1 MYTSLGTATKV
12 TGVSKSTI
20 LRAILLPLIPL
31 AEPFRMILRVLIVLL
46 VAVVA
51 LYAIVA
57 LYVIVVLL
65 SFVGIRVPLPG
76 FR

>member
-31 AEPFRMILRVLIVLL
+31 AEPFRMILRVLIVLGCPSSRL
-46 VAVVA
+46 MR
-51 LYAIVA
+51 
-57 LYVIVVLL
+57 L
-65 SFVGIRVPLPG
+65 SRCT
-76 FR
+76 